1 MVYLQKVEKQ
11 YLWTGEWPDNR
22 SPQIE
27 SFLLENQ
34 EATQSITLKPDGT
47 YNAKVIASDPNHDV
61 LIYSC
66 EILHESTDLKD
77 GGDHEER
84 PASAKWKNTINQ
96 NGEITFVIPDE
107 EGQYRVFVYVHD
119 NKNHVATANIPFQ
132 VKK

>member
-1 MVYLQKVEKQ
+1 M
-11 YLWTGEWPDNR
+11 
-22 SPQIE
+22 
-27 SFLLENQ
+27 
-34 EATQSITLKPDGT
+34 KPNGT
-47 YNAKVIASDPNHDV
+47 YNAKVIANDPNHDV